1 MKGYI
6 GEFEELV
13 LLTVAVLGEDAYGVP
28 IKQEI
33 ENRATRTIS
42 LGALHS
48 TIARLEEKGF
58 LKSYLGGA
66 THERGG
72 RRKRY
77 FQLTQGG
84 KAALR
89 DIKNLR
95 DELWKDSRINLELA
109 S

>member
-6 GEFEELV
+6 GELEELV
-13 LLTVAVLGEDAYGVP
+13 LLTVAVLGDDAYGVP
-28 IKQEI
+28 IKDQI
-33 ENRATRTIS
+33 EQRASRTIS

-89 DIKNLR
+89 AIKNLR
-95 DELWKDSRINLELA
+95 DELWQESKISLGLV